1 MKIVSE
7 NEVNLVL
14 AFKGTLDTNGSDS
27 IAHWFY
33 GLLNDIKKNVVIDFS
48 GVTYLSSAGIRLL
61 LSGTKLTLKNDFKLY
76 ISEPI
81 PDVLKIIRMAGLEQL
96 LLFTSIP

>member
-14 AFKGTLDTNGSDS
+14 AFKGTLDTNGADS
-27 IAHWFY
+27 VAHWFY
-33 GLLNDIKKNVVIDFS
+33 GLLSDVKKDVVIDFT

-61 LSGTKLTLKNDFKLY
+61 LSGAKLASKNSCRMYLT
-76 ISEPI
+76 EPL
-81 PDVLKIIRMAGLEQL
+81 PDVLKIIKMAGLEQL
-96 LLFTSIP
+96 LLFHS